1 MENAYKI
8 VVSKMYYISHEE
20 ARQRKANDET
30 ERECAKRLA
39 LRNME
44 EDGRNGFLEPCEDNY
59 NVSIS

>member
-8 VVSKMYYISHEE
+8 VVRKVYYITHEE
-20 ARQRKANDET
+20 ARQRKNNSET

-44 EDGRNGFLEPCEDNY
+44 EDGRNGFLEPYEDNFK
-59 NVSIS
+59 VELT